1 MNYNNIEEI
10 VKAHS
15 KAVED
20 ANDVVVN
27 ILSQDKRLRD
37 SESLNVATPDDDDDF
52 EEDSSSLVNYII
64 ETNRILYSS
73 IAKGFQKLITGF
85 TFGTGQNFLLFVESE
100 EVLQGNNSTEA

>member
-27 ILSQDKRLRD
+27 ILSQDRRMRD
-37 SESLNVATPDDDDDF
+37 RDSLNVATPDDDDET
-52 EEDSSSLVNYII
+52 EEDSSSLLNYII
-64 ETNRILYSS
+64 ETNRILYSH
-73 IAKGFQKLITGF
+73 IVKGFQTLVTGF
-85 TFGTGQNFLLFVESE
+85 TCGTGKNFLLFVESE
-100 EVLQGNNSTEA
+100 EVM